1 MTLANIMKL
10 ALRQLDEAAE
20 DIAEYDELF
29 RSYANMGYM
38 IALRLFLRP
47 RETFELTTDD
57 QGRADISALPV
68 MRVVDMRNA
77 QGRPVRFSISADGR
91 AIGTEEKNT
100 AVQALCEVERPALEA
115 DTDEP
120 ELPQYAHPALADYI
134 CYRHLSSGNLAKQ
147 SRAEFFRQSFYQQ
160 MRTLI
165 PQGAGSVTQLRN
177 LYAVTDARYRRLRD
191 GGQGKTRS
199 GRGV

>member
-29 RSYANMGYM
+29 KSYANMGYM
-38 IALRLFLRP
+38 IALRLFLKP

-57 QGRADISALPV
+57 QGSADISALPV
-68 MRVVDMRNA
+68 MRVVEARNA
-77 QGRPVRFSISADGR
+77 QGRPVRFSLSADGTAMKTGEKEA
-91 AIGTEEKNT
+91 AIR
-100 AVQALCEVERPALEA
+100 VLCEVEWPALEQ

-120 ELPQYAHPALADYI
+120 RLPQYAHPALADYI

-160 MRTLI
+160 MRTI
-165 PQGAGSVTQLRN
+165 NPQGAGSVTHLRN
-177 LYAVTDARYRRLRD
+177 LYAVTDARYRR
-191 GGQGKTRS
+191 
-199 GRGV
+199 

>member
-100 AVQALCEVERPALEA
+100 AV
-115 DTDEP
+115 
-120 ELPQYAHPALADYI
+120 
-134 CYRHLSSGNLAKQ
+134 
-147 SRAEFFRQSFYQQ
+147 
-160 MRTLI
+160 
-165 PQGAGSVTQLRN
+165 
-177 LYAVTDARYRRLRD
+177 
-191 GGQGKTRS
+191 
-199 GRGV
+199 

>member
-20 DIAEYDELF
+20 DISEYDELF

-38 IALRLFLRP
+38 IALRQFLKP
-47 RETFELTTDD
+47 REILRLTTDA
-57 QGRADISALPV
+57 QGNADISALPA
-68 MRVVDMRNA
+68 MRVVEVRDA
-77 QGRPVRFSISADGR
+77 QGNPVRFSLRADGE
-91 AIGTEEKNT
+91 AIETGEKN
-100 AVQALCEVERPALEA
+100 AALLALCEVEETALRE

-120 ELPQYAHPALADYI
+120 KLPEYAHPALADYI

-160 MRTLI
+160 MRALT
-165 PQGAGSVTQLRN
+165 PQGAGSVTRMQN
-177 LYAVTDARYRRLRD
+177 LYAVTDVRYRR
-191 GGQGKTRS
+191 
-199 GRGV
+199 